1 MPTKT
6 EKCLLV
12 GGGNDG
18 VRVTLAE
25 PEEQIEFGVESAAG
39 VPAVEIYRRRRVNG
53 AKIVS
58 GDGFALFDFALR
70 RRSPTAV
77 RT

>member
-1 MPTKT
+1 MQTKT

-18 VRVTLAE
+18 MRVDLAE
-25 PEEQIEFGVESAAG
+25 SEEQMEFPVESAAG

-53 AKIVS
+53 VKIVAS
-58 GDGFALFDFALR
+58 DGRAVFDFALR
-70 RRSPTAV
+70 RRAPEAV